1 MNHKAEEIRNWLRTN
16 LHGDPVIWGVVAGL
30 SALSVLAVYSA
41 SGSLAY
47 RYSVSTENYLM
58 KHGFL
63 VILGLVFMYLAHKVD
78 YRYYMGISRLGLY
91 VSIGLLLF
99 AFFFGPSINDSRR
112 WIVIP
117 FINQQF
123 QPSDLA
129 KLALVASVA
138 GMLARRQTRI
148 TSANWTETL
157 LPILFWCFIICG
169 LIALSNISTA
179 AILLG
184 ACMLLMFFG
193 RLPLKFLAVLFAV
206 GLAAGAIAMA
216 VGMRGKTAESRI
228 ERFFDRSNLS
238 YQAEQSFIA
247 IANGG
252 LLGRGMG
259 KSHQKNFLPHP
270 YSDFIYAVIIEEYG
284 LLGGFVVLF
293 LYLLLLYRGML
304 AVASSKNA
312 FGGLLSAGLSFLL
325 AIQAMFNM
333 AVAVG
338 LVPVTGQPL
347 PLISMGGTSLVFTGI
362 SFGIILSVSRG
373 ETDPRLSAPRKNVS
387 PQTGNTYR
395 AQGA

>member
-1 MNHKAEEIRNWLRTN
+1 
-16 LHGDPVIWGVVAGL
+16 
-30 SALSVLAVYSA
+30 
-41 SGSLAY
+41 
-47 RYSVSTENYLM
+47 
-58 KHGFL
+58 
-63 VILGLVFMYLAHKVD
+63 
-78 YRYYMGISRLGLY
+78 
-91 VSIGLLLF
+91 
-99 AFFFGPSINDSRR
+99 
-112 WIVIP
+112 
-117 FINQQF
+117 
-123 QPSDLA
+123 
-129 KLALVASVA
+129 
-138 GMLARRQTRI
+138 
-148 TSANWTETL
+148 
-157 LPILFWCFIICG
+157 
-169 LIALSNISTA
+169 
-179 AILLG
+179 
-184 ACMLLMFFG
+184 
-193 RLPLKFLAVLFAV
+193 
-206 GLAAGAIAMA
+206 
-216 VGMRGKTAESRI
+216 
-228 ERFFDRSNLS
+228 
-238 YQAEQSFIA
+238 
-247 IANGG
+247 
-252 LLGRGMG
+252 MG